1 MVRTR
6 PMPEAPTESWF
17 KEDWKHLR
25 RHIQAFLITYLLL
38 GVSGLIGLYVS
49 VKVLESKYQTIEKRL
64 ERIENAM
71 IKVQ

>member
-1 MVRTR
+1 MVGSG
-6 PMPEAPTESWF
+6 PIPENPSESWF

-25 RHIQAFLITYLLL
+25 RHILAFLVTYLLL

-71 IKVQ
+71 IKIQ